1 MSNSDNKFDYIIIG
15 GGSSGSILTNRLSS
29 NGSTVC
35 LIEAGPKDTNPYIH
49 IPAGYIKNIFS
60 KTLTWNFFSEPSP
73 HTNHR
78 SFSLPQGRVLGGS
91 SSINGLNYVRGQKYD
106 YDSWE
111 KLGNIGWGY
120 KDILPY
126 FIKSENRIS
135 NKVSDNRGSKGEL
148 PITDLDLIHPLCE
161 AFLKGTDSLGIP
173 RNEDYNSGNQY
184 GSGYFQRAIFNGL
197 RYSSSKAFLKPI
209 QNKKN
214 VKIKVNAQV
223 TSIILKNKKAIGVN
237 YIYKNSD
244 TLKVLKANKEIILC
258 AGAINTPKILQLSG
272 IGPASLLSEKGIEV
286 INDLKGVGNNLRD
299 HYGVRMVAYLQN
311 IKTFNS
317 IVRGP
322 PLLYEIFKWIIK
334 RPSVLSVSPSLVH
347 VFAKSSSKLKI
358 PDLEYVMSPASFKEG
373 TVGLLDKVSGMTLG
387 VWQTRPKSYGYVKIN
402 SKNIHEPPIINPNY
416 LSDPYD
422 VDVLLKSIRI
432 GKKFLSTSPLQP
444 YLNGQANP
452 SNDIQNDD
460 ELLSWARS
468 EGITVYHMIGTA
480 KMGPKSDKMAVVNN
494 ELQVRGI
501 DSLRVADASIMPSM
515 PSGNTNAPTMMIA
528 EKASDMILGK
538 LLN

>member
-1 MSNSDNKFDYIIIG
+1 MSDNNNTFDYIVIG
-15 GGSSGSILTNRLSS
+15 GGTSGSILTNRLSA

-35 LIEAGPKDTNPYIH
+35 LLEAGPKDTNPYIH

-60 KTLTWNFFSEPSP
+60 KKLTWNFFSEPSP
-73 HTNHR
+73 YTNLR

-91 SSINGLNYVRGQKYD
+91 SSINGLNYVRGQQYD
-106 YDSWE
+106 YDNWE

-120 KDILPY
+120 KDVLPY
-126 FIKSENRIS
+126 FMKSENRIS
-135 NKVSDNRGSKGEL
+135 NKNFNNRGTKGEL

-161 AFLKGTDSLGIP
+161 AFLKGADTLGIP

-184 GSGYFQRAIFNGL
+184 GSGYFQRAIFSGL
-197 RYSSSKAFLKPI
+197 RYSSSKAFLKPL

-214 VKIKVNAQV
+214 IDIKVNAQV
-223 TSIILKNKKAIGVN
+223 TSIIFKNNKAIGVN

-244 TLKVLKANKEIILC
+244 TLQILKANKEIILC

-272 IGPASLLSEKGIEV
+272 IGPASLLSEKGIKV
-286 INDLKGVGNNLRD
+286 KNDLQGVGNNLRD
-299 HYGVRMVAYLQN
+299 HYGVRMVSYLQN

-317 IVRGP
+317 IVHGP

-334 RPSVLSVSPSLVH
+334 KPSVLSVSPSLVH
-347 VFAKSSSKLKI
+347 VFTKSSSKLMI

-387 VWQTRPKSYGYVKIN
+387 VWQTRPKSNGYVKIN
-402 SKNIHEPPIINPNY
+402 SKNIHEAPIINPNY

-422 VDVLLKSIRI
+422 VDVLLKSIKI
-432 GKKFLSTSPLQP
+432 GRNLLSTSPLQP
-444 YLNGQANP
+444 YLNGLANP
-452 SNDIQNDD
+452 SHNIEKDD

-480 KMGPKSDKMAVVNN
+480 KMGSKSDKLAVVNN
-494 ELQVRGI
+494 ELKVRGI
-501 DSLRVADASIMPSM
+501 ECLRVADASIMPTM

-528 EKASDMILGK
+528 EKASDMILNK
-538 LLN
+538 

>member
-73 HTNHR
+73 YTNHR

-214 VKIKVNAQV
+214 VEIKVNAQV

-244 TLKVLKANKEIILC
+244 TFEVLKANKEIILC

-347 VFAKSSSKLKI
+347 VFAKSSSKQKI

-387 VWQTRPKSYGYVKIN
+387 VWQTRPKSNGYVKIN
-402 SKNIHEPPIINPNY
+402 SKNMHEPPIINPNY

-422 VDVLLKSIRI
+422 VDVLLKSIKI
-432 GKKFLSTSPLQP
+432 GRNLLSTTPLQP
-444 YLNGQANP
+444 YLNGQTNP
-452 SNDIQNDD
+452 SNDLQTDD
-460 ELLSWARS
+460 ELLSWARN

-480 KMGPKSDKMAVVNN
+480 KMGPKSDKLAVVNN
-494 ELQVRGI
+494 KLKVRGI
-501 DSLRVADASIMPSM
+501 ESLRVADASIMPTM

-538 LLN
+538 

>member
-1 MSNSDNKFDYIIIG
+1 MSNSGDIFDYIIIG

-60 KTLTWNFFSEPSP
+60 KKLTWNFFSEPSP
-73 HTNHR
+73 HTNFR

-106 YDSWE
+106 YDNWE

-135 NKVSDNRGSKGEL
+135 TKIFDNRGTKGEL

-214 VKIKVNAQV
+214 VELKVNAQV
-223 TSIILKNKKAIGVN
+223 TSIILKKNKAIGVN

-244 TLKVLKANKEIILC
+244 ALKVLRANKEIILC

-286 INDLKGVGNNLRD
+286 VNDLKGVGNNLRD
-299 HYGVRMVAYLQN
+299 HYGVRMVSYLQN

-347 VFAKSSSKLKI
+347 VFAKSSSKLEI

-373 TVGLLDKVSGMTLG
+373 TVGLLDRISGMTLG
-387 VWQTRPKSYGYVKIN
+387 VWQTRPKSNGYVKIN

-432 GKKFLSTSPLQP
+432 GRNFLSTSSLQP

-452 SNDIQNDD
+452 SNDLQTDD
-460 ELLSWARS
+460 ELLSWARN

-480 KMGPKSDKMAVVNN
+480 KMGHKSDKLAVVNN
-494 ELQVRGI
+494 KLQVRGI
-501 DSLRVADASIMPSM
+501 ESLRIADASIMPTM

-538 LLN
+538 